1 MSDTPQSSSS
11 RPTGALEAALFLSPW
26 IFIPTLYFAQGL
38 PGTMIQQMT
47 PILLKDLGIENKDLA
62 LFTALISWPWVLK
75 MFWGAMVDRT
85 STKRQWIAVSQVV
98 ITGMIFL
105 AAFSMVFPFWIG
117 LLLAAFFVLAFM
129 SATHDIAA
137 DGFYLLSVKEK
148 NQEFFIGI
156 RSTFFRLSA
165 IFTTTGLVALAG
177 ALKNNG
183 VPGQTR
189 WAIAIGTGALVYG
202 LIMLWNRWRLP
213 KPVAD
218 TEHEP
223 LEVRTLLVRFVQIV
237 LMLAALILAWR
248 LGYWTLGPLVS
259 PLFGYRFDDLV
270 AKFGTP
276 LFFEKLDPANPM
288 YGYGV
293 LSREVQL
300 MISLAVIAVG
310 GFFGWSMWT
319 KTGMQEPAKIF
330 FDQKRIFVVLGFIL
344 FFRFGE
350 IMIGTLGAP
359 FLQDTREKGGLAVPL
374 EMVGFINGTVGIIA
388 LTLGGILG
396 GITIAKFGIKKCLW
410 PMVLALNIPNLFY
423 VYAAV
428 NKIPI
433 DQVYGLI
440 AVDQFGYGF
449 GFSAYMVYL
458 LFICRG
464 KKMETSVY
472 AIATGLM
479 LLGANVARLVS
490 GFVWDVVKSNNPD
503 ATSHYTTFFIVVLF
517 CTIPGMLVLPF
528 LPMQGE
534 DIKRAQ
540 VDID

>member
-1 MSDTPQSSSS
+1 MSDTPQSSS
-11 RPTGALEAALFLSPW
+11 RPQGALEAALYLSPW

-117 LLLAAFFVLAFM
+117 MLLAAFFVLAFM

-189 WAIAIGTGALVYG
+189 WAIAIGAGALVYG

-218 TEHEP
+218 IEHAP

-288 YGYGV
+288 YGYGA
-293 LSREVQL
+293 LSKEVQL
-300 MISLAVIAVG
+300 VISLAVIAVG

-359 FLQDTREKGGLAVPL
+359 FLQDTSEKGGLAVPL

-433 DQVYGLI
+433 EQVYGLI

-534 DIKRAQ
+534 DIKQAQ